1 MCILSTTLD
10 MSDRI
15 NLSCS
20 KINNSSVLELCIEL
34 DTTDAVDVILFMQF
48 TAEVRTSC
56 SRSVLK
62 I

>member
-48 TAEVRTSC
+48 TAEVHTSC